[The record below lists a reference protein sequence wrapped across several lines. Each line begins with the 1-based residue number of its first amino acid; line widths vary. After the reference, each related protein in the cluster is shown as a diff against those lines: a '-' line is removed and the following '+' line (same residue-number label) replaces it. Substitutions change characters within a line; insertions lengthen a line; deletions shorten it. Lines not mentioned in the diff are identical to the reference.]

1 VTSDKTVSRRRLLG
15 TVGGYLG
22 ATALGVA
29 VASPQEE
36 EPPPPDA
43 VAMLYD
49 TTKCIGCNACVVEC
63 TRVNGL
69 TPDTRMS
76 GGIWQMPAGLNT
88 DTKNVI
94 QLYQADDSD
103 DWSFVK
109 RQCMHCVDPA
119 CVDGCPFHALRK
131 EDRGIVTWDGSRC
144 IGCRYCQV
152 ACPYEVPKF
161 EWDEFNPKIVKCE
174 FCRHVL
180 GKPAEEG
187 GQPEPGCTTVCPN
200 GAVVFGRRDE
210 LLAEAKGRLVATPG
224 KYYDDRVYGEVEGGG
239 TQVLY
244 LSHVPF
250 ERIGLPEL
258 PHQSSAHVSKKIH
271 RFFTSWLVF
280 PVALYGVFATLIR
293 LNWKEHADDV
303 ARVEAKGLKEQ
314 L

>member
-1 VTSDKTVSRRRLLG
+1 MSDDKTVSRRRLLG

-36 EPPPPDA
+36 ELPRSDA
-43 VAMLYD
+43 IAMLYD
-49 TTKCIGCNACVVEC
+49 TTKCIGCNACVAEC

-88 DTKNVI
+88 HTKNVI

-180 GKPAEEG
+180 GKPAAEG
-187 GQPEPGCTTVCPN
+187 GQPEPGCTTVCPT
-200 GAVVFGRRDE
+200 GAVIFGQRDG
-210 LLAEAKGRLVATPG
+210 LLAEAKGRLAGTPG

-244 LSHVPF
+244 LAHVPF
-250 ERIGLPEL
+250 EKIGLPEL
-258 PHQSSAHVSKKIH
+258 PRQSSAHVSKKIH

-280 PVALYGVFATLIR
+280 PVALYGVFAALIR

-303 ARVEAKGLKEQ
+303 ARAEAKGLKEQ